1 MHRVMSAAI
10 LSLSLLIVSPVA
22 ALISTSAVFGVG
34 LILAGIGASQCQVI
48 QRLNQQKTSCVT
60 PQALLRQPLA
70 MGH

>member
-1 MHRVMSAAI
+1 
-10 LSLSLLIVSPVA
+10 
-22 ALISTSAVFGVG
+22 VFGVG